1 MKGFI
6 KPFEPRIAHF
16 ILSAVKWVVKLLTVN
31 ENTTYSTC
39 ESTSHFEEHPLVLF
53 TIWMD
58 ACVFY
63 ILQSGFFFF
72 KKGKLCKIG
81 RAASPTSKY
90 QFLLLIFLHKYL
102 KI

>member
-31 ENTTYSTC
+31 ENTIYTTC
-39 ESTSHFEEHPLVLF
+39 ESTSHFEEHHSVLF

-63 ILQSGFFFF
+63 ILQSGLFV
-72 KKGKLCKIG
+72 
-81 RAASPTSKY
+81 
-90 QFLLLIFLHKYL
+90 FLKR
-102 KI
+102 KAV